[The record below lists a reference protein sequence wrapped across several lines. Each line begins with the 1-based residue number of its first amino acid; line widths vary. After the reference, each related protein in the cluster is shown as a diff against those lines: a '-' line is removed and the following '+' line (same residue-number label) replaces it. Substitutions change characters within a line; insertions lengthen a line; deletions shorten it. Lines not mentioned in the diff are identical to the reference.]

1 MRSLSRIPIRVAFEG
16 VGEYEGELIRF
27 YAPITVQQL
36 LKLLPI
42 DGAVAKWDYAVYFQ
56 IDLRRG
62 AEREVKRVK
71 AGDILYW
78 PPSQYLVIAYKDAI
92 PPAQM
97 VKVGR
102 LKGDFSRLEDLRPGA
117 RVRMTRL
124 E

>member
-1 MRSLSRIPIRVAFEG
+1 MKSLSRIPIRITFEE
-16 VGEYEGELIRF
+16 VGEYSGEFVRF

-42 DGAVAKWDYAVYFQ
+42 EGAAAKWDYAIYFQ

-62 AEREVKRVK
+62 AEREVKQVK

-102 LKGDFSRLEDLRPGA
+102 LKGEISKLEDLRPGA
-117 RVRMTRL
+117 RVRITRL

>member
-1 MRSLSRIPIRVAFEG
+1 MRSLSRIPIRVAFEEA
-16 VGEYEGELIRF
+16 GEYEGELVRF

-42 DGAVAKWDYAVYFQ
+42 EGAVAKWDYAVYFQ

-62 AEREVKRVK
+62 AEREVKQVK

-78 PPSQYLVIAYKDAI
+78 PPSQYLVIAYKEAI

-102 LKGDFSRLEDLRPGA
+102 LKGDLSRLKDLRPGA

>member
-1 MRSLSRIPIRVAFEG
+1 MISLSRIPIRVVFEE
-16 VGEYEGELIRF
+16 VGEYDGELIRF
-27 YAPITVQQL
+27 YAPVTVQQL

-42 DGAVAKWDYAVYFQ
+42 EGIAAKWDYAVYFQ

-62 AEREVKRVK
+62 AEREVKRVM

-78 PPSQYLVIAYKDAI
+78 PPGQYLVIAYKDAV

-102 LKGDFSRLEDLRPGA
+102 LKGDLVRLEDLRPGA

>member
-1 MRSLSRIPIRVAFEG
+1 MRGLSRIPIRMMFEG
-16 VGEYEGELIRF
+16 VGEYDGEFIRF

-42 DGAVAKWDYAVYFQ
+42 EGAAAKWDYAIYFQ

-78 PPSQYLVIAYKDAI
+78 PPSRYLVVAYKDAI

-97 VKVGR
+97 VKVGELR
-102 LKGDFSRLEDLRPGA
+102 GDLSRLEDLKPGA
-117 RVRMTRL
+117 KVRITRL